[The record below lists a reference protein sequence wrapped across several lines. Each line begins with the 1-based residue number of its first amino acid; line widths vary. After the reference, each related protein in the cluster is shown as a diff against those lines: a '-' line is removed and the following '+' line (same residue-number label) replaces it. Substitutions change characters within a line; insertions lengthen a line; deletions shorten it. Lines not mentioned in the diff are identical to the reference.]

1 MVRKRLILGGA
12 IGAVVLVLV
21 VGVAWL
27 VLHTTI
33 RLWFWDKVASFPLGE
48 DDKAELATCESAGFW
63 TLLRAANEGIAVPC
77 GEAWFASELAGK
89 LKSSDRAR
97 WFELRVADPA
107 APASLRLRGAVALAL
122 AGRHPPEEPMWLLK
136 NLPPDLEAEWLR
148 ASVES
153 DPVAVQ
159 LGPAVRTL
167 GIAARVRQDL
177 APGAASVPALEW
189 LAWVDDPAAES
200 AATSTATQVAGVY
213 PELVEQVRGRLA
225 AGRPVGGAAARWR
238 PLVARHPECGTRCG
252 PLFTA
257 ILEQTLTDQA
267 IEDGTPLPP
276 ELPEPPHLAQIL
288 TALGAPSQERR
299 AVAYGWSALSEWI
312 GAAPDRAER
321 LRSFARRPT
330 KSIPSIA
337 RVPWDGVAPPFLAA
351 LVISALG
358 EEASVPVDVRV
369 DDSGGVW
376 LNIDGVDIPRSCS
389 APGAPPE
396 GTPWPDDAV
405 LAGALT
411 ERAASETDHTRGLR
425 LATAAER
432 IDPLIGGPL
441 AVRLASNAA
450 PELEVG
456 RRIGV
461 GLLAPVSPPVG
472 ADTARR
478 RMGERGPA
486 LCE

>member
-159 LGPAVRTL
+159 LGL
-167 GIAARVRQDL
+167 IK
-177 APGAASVPALEW
+177 
-189 LAWVDDPAAES
+189 
-200 AATSTATQVAGVY
+200 
-213 PELVEQVRGRLA
+213 
-225 AGRPVGGAAARWR
+225 
-238 PLVARHPECGTRCG
+238 
-252 PLFTA
+252 
-257 ILEQTLTDQA
+257 
-267 IEDGTPLPP
+267 
-276 ELPEPPHLAQIL
+276 
-288 TALGAPSQERR
+288 
-299 AVAYGWSALSEWI
+299 
-312 GAAPDRAER
+312 
-321 LRSFARRPT
+321 FA
-330 KSIPSIA
+330 
-337 RVPWDGVAPPFLAA
+337 
-351 LVISALG
+351 
-358 EEASVPVDVRV
+358 
-369 DDSGGVW
+369 GGV
-376 LNIDGVDIPRSCS
+376 
-389 APGAPPE
+389 
-396 GTPWPDDAV
+396 
-405 LAGALT
+405 
-411 ERAASETDHTRGLR
+411 
-425 LATAAER
+425 
-432 IDPLIGGPL
+432 
-441 AVRLASNAA
+441 
-450 PELEVG
+450 
-456 RRIGV
+456 
-461 GLLAPVSPPVG
+461 
-472 ADTARR
+472 
-478 RMGERGPA
+478 
-486 LCE
+486 